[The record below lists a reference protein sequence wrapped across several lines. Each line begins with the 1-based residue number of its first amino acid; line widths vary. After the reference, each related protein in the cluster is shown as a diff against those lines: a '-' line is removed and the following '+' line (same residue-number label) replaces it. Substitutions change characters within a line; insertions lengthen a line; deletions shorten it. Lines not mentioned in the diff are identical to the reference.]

1 LVASEATAIDATSAS
16 VVRAGWRRR
25 GRRVTRAGA
34 MMMMMMMM
42 MMMKMASTRER

>member
-42 MMMKMASTRER
+42 MKMASTRER